1 MLLDKPPRPGK
12 MVSIT
17 NSFGSRRTMGMKIEI
32 EQALHAHSAWRKHFK
47 DFLSGKASFDVASVG
62 DSHRCQFGDWLDHEG
77 YRLMPEKRRT
87 EVQQAH
93 DEFHRVAAGI
103 VEKIQQKK
111 FAEAKED
118 LANEGPLNRA
128 SARLAEVLVKA
139 KLHEPG
145 AVPPA
150 SSPEKDAAPE

>member
-1 MLLDKPPRPGK
+1 M
-12 MVSIT
+12 S
-17 NSFGSRRTMGMKIEI
+17 MKSEVA
-32 EQALHAHSAWRKHFK
+32 QALHAHSAWRKHFK
-47 DFLSGKASFDVASVG
+47 DFLNGKASFDVASAG
-62 DSHRCQFGDWLDHEG
+62 DSHHCQFGDWLDHEG

-103 VEKIQQKK
+103 VEKIQQKR

-118 LANEGPLNRA
+118 LASDGPLNRA
-128 SARLAEVLVKA
+128 SARLTESLVKA
-139 KLHEPG
+139 KLHEPT

-150 SSPEKDAAPE
+150 SSPKKDEVPE

>member
-1 MLLDKPPRPGK
+1 M
-12 MVSIT
+12 S
-17 NSFGSRRTMGMKIEI
+17 MKSEV
-32 EQALHAHSAWRKHFK
+32 EEALHAHSAWRKRFK
-47 DFLSGKASFDVASVG
+47 DFLNGKASFDVAAVG
-62 DSHRCQFGDWLDHEG
+62 DSHGCKFGDWLDHEG

-87 EVQQAH
+87 EVQEAH

-128 SARLAEVLVKA
+128 SARLTEALVKA

-150 SSPEKDAAPE
+150 SPPAKDSAPE